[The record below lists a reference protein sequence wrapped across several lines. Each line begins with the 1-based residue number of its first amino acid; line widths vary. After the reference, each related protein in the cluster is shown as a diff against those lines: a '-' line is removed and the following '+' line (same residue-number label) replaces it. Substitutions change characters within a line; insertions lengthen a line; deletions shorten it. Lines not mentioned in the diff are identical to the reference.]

1 MQTSQQITTINAA
14 VLRRDNLLAA
24 HPLANGESSGSMD
37 DTIATSVDA
46 ASRPGSEATVSMESV
61 LSTAPSVSKQAEIPT
76 SQQIA
81 QSLLSDQP
89 RASVS
94 SLSDN
99 ISPFAKLKGFS
110 LAPEGSAGS
119 PIQVS
124 IVESLFRSLS
134 LHRVI
139 FGLTPVTRKRCLG
152 ATSHSVHCF
161 GYRRFLL

>member
-1 MQTSQQITTINAA
+1 MNAA

-24 HPLANGESSGSMD
+24 HPLASGGSSVGMD
-37 DTIATSVDA
+37 DTIATSVEA

-61 LSTAPSVSKQAEIPT
+61 LSTVPSVSKQAEIPT

-81 QSLLSDQP
+81 QSLLSGQP
-89 RASVS
+89 RAPVS

-99 ISPFAKLKGFS
+99 ISPFTKLKGFS

-124 IVESLFRSLS
+124 IVESLFRFLSLS
-134 LHRVI
+134 R
-139 FGLTPVTRKRCLG
+139 
-152 ATSHSVHCF
+152 
-161 GYRRFLL
+161 YRYIWSDPCH

>member
-1 MQTSQQITTINAA
+1 M
-14 VLRRDNLLAA
+14 AA
-24 HPLANGESSGSMD
+24 HPLASGESSGSKD

-46 ASRPGSEATVSMESV
+46 ASRPGSETTVSMESV

-81 QSLLSDQP
+81 QSLLSGQP

-99 ISPFAKLKGFS
+99 ISPFTKLKGFS
-110 LAPEGSAGS
+110 LAPEGSTES

-124 IVESLFRSLS
+124 IVESLFRFLS
-134 LHRVI
+134 LH
-139 FGLTPVTRKRCLG
+139 
-152 ATSHSVHCF
+152 
-161 GYRRFLL
+161 